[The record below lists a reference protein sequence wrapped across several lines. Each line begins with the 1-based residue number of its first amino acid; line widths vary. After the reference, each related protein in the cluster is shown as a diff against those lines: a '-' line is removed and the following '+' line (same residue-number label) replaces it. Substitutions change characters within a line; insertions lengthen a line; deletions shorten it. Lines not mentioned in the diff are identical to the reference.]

1 MAKVK
6 AVRYVG
12 IEDTYDLTVKDHHN
26 FSICGGL
33 IVHNC
38 NESARYFCMSR
49 HPADSKQDQL
59 LFPKGTSAADAERIR
74 TNMDFA
80 KVYAKMQGQQQIR
93 GGW

>member
-1 MAKVK
+1 MVRVK
-6 AVRYVG
+6 SVSFAG
-12 IEDTYDLTVKDHHN
+12 TEDTYDLTVRDHHN

-38 NESARYFCMSR
+38 RYFCMSR
-49 HPADSKQDQL
+49 HPEYSRQEQL

-80 KVYAKMQGQQQIR
+80 KVYAKMQNQQQIR